1 MTANLYKKK
10 YEQSE
15 ESPSLRRNL
24 MIDHFSESLMKAK
37 HLNCLFWADDLF

>member
-15 ESPSLRRNL
+15 GTLSPRNL